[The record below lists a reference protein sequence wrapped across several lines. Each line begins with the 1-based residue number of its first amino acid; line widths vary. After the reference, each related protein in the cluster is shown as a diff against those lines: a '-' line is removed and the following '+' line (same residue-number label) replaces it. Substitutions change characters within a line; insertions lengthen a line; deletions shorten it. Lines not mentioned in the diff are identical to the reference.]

1 MSSFPKAAKPQWA
14 GKENGDKPSSTG
26 PSTNGTQKAPV
37 PKASLR
43 HIVMALK
50 EHEKNAIAPKATS
63 TEPGR
68 PLNAHRLMHDATT
81 GHMSEKPSRARRLS
95 HDATG
100 HMDGKS
106 HGHHVD
112 HPHHAHTMLDD
123 HLKTP
128 IDHSI
133 HWTQLL
139 VSKKPHKKDVMEKA
153 LATMMHLKNNDDILE
168 KLKDDSSTKLETAV
182 LMSRVAGNLA
192 TVIQEEPAES
202 KSQGQTK
209 KTPLRSA
216 KSLKRDAALDRLT
229 KVMNECQQP
238 RSQHA
243 VEMMKEKE
251 ETELVLPV
259 VGKNDEEEH
268 RKEQVETK
276 ENWKILNFEES
287 PKRKR
292 EKLDAYSV
300 ITQRRKA
307 SRPNTPGLDLIG
319 VFEVVPHT
327 PPRARS
333 VEQYAHTEKI
343 TVHAADFIKYGDD
356 VEMLKTLQVTSAPMS
371 EPVAVEDL
379 QKSTGDDKQ
388 STSRR
393 GSGAGIA
400 DLQIPQSHIRGQ
412 SASGS
417 PPGSRPTSQPPSRPA
432 SRPRSGPFSARTSR
446 PGVARLHADTYSTW
460 PASQPP
466 SRPASRPSSTR
477 TSRPGTAR
485 KLLLISSSE
494 NAER

>member
-1 MSSFPKAAKPQWA
+1 M
-14 GKENGDKPSSTG
+14 PSSTG

-50 EHEKNAIAPKATS
+50 ENEKSATAPKAAS

-68 PLNAHRLMHDATT
+68 PLNSHRLMHDATT

-100 HMDGKS
+100 HMDEKS

-168 KLKDDSSTKLETAV
+168 KLKDDSSTNVQTAV
-182 LMSRVAGNLA
+182 LMSRVAGNPA
-192 TVIQEEPAES
+192 SAIQEEPAES
-202 KSQGQTK
+202 KSQEQTK

-251 ETELVLPV
+251 ETELLLPFVL
-259 VGKNDEEEH
+259 KNDEEEH
-268 RKEQVETK
+268 KKEQVETK

-287 PKRKR
+287 PKRRR

-327 PPRARS
+327 PPRAKS
-333 VEQYAHTEKI
+333 VEHYAHTEI
-343 TVHAADFIKYGDD
+343 TVRAADFIKYGDD
-356 VEMLKTLQVTSAPMS
+356 VEMLKTLKVTSPPPS

-388 STSRR
+388 SRSRR

-400 DLQIPQSHIRGQ
+400 DLQIPQSR
-412 SASGS
+412 SL
-417 PPGSRPTSQPPSRPA
+417 PGSRPTSQPPSRPA
-432 SRPRSGPFSARTSR
+432 SRPRSQPFSARTSR

-460 PASQPP
+460 PASQTP

-477 TSRPGTAR
+477 ASRPGTAR
-485 KLLLISSSE
+485 KLLPISSSE